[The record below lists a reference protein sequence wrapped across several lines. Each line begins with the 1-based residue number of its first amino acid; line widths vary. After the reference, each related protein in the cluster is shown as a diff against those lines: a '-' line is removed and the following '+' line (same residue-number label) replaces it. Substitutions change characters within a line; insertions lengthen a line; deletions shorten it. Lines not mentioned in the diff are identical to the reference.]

1 MTLRIR
7 NWRQFQQ
14 YNDRCPPWIKLHRE
28 ILQSED
34 WVMWDDASRV
44 LAVACMLLA
53 SRTEDGTL
61 PANPAYIKRAA
72 YLNTDP
78 NLQPLINCGFLELD
92 GDASIVYEAL
102 ASCTTETEKRQSR
115 EETEKTPKQR
125 FTPPTLDQVRTHC
138 TAKGYT
144 FDPESFVAYYTANGW
159 KVGRSSMKSWEAAC
173 VTWQKREP
181 PRKGA
186 TTDDGWVYDTYRLED
201 SETHKGDLRWTE
213 YIQDAAKYPLRT
225 APTFETWMEEH
236 HGQS

>member
-53 SRTEDGTL
+53 SRTEDGSL
-61 PANPAYIKRAA
+61 PANPSYIKRAA

-78 NLQPLINCGFLELD
+78 NLQPLIDCGFLEL
-92 GDASIVYEAL
+92 GDDAIEVYETL

-115 EETEKTPKQR
+115 EETEHIKRTHQK
-125 FTPPTLDQVRTHC
+125 FTPPTVDEVRAYMLERGT
-138 TAKGYT
+138 TS
-144 FDPESFVAYYTANGW
+144 DPERFVDFYESKGW
-159 KVGRSSMKSWEAAC
+159 MVGKNKMKDWKAAVRNWERNAGPKGKPMRGND
-173 VTWQKREP
+173 TP
-181 PRKGA
+181 PGKYDDIMAMKPRGQ
-186 TTDDGWVYDTYRLED
+186 TD
-201 SETHKGDLRWTE
+201 ETSD
-213 YIQDAAKYPLRT
+213 
-225 APTFETWMEEH
+225 
-236 HGQS
+236 